1 MILALFALPLAVAV
15 LLLPLRRYRYI
26 CALLAAGAL
35 VVLVAALTARTET
48 SAWLL
53 FGRAFNL
60 PPFESMVLAACFGLL
75 ALALLYSNWVPQGEQ
90 VYATTLGIAALF
102 VAATALRNIAL
113 ATLLL
118 EAGII
123 ASAMLVPS
131 ERPGAA
137 LGGMRVLVLL
147 ALACPLLLVGAWAL
161 ESYAGEP
168 ERVQLLQT
176 AVVSLAIGYGIALGV
191 VPFHTWVPAMY
202 QHGRVLAVVM
212 LHVVVPAM
220 LLLHMGNLSQAAAWP
235 GEQSFTLGLML
246 AAGVVTAIAGNLMA
260 LTQRTVGRA
269 LGYAALADLG
279 IVLLGLG
286 LGTSESAR
294 AALIHMGYR
303 GVAVITAAMG
313 VGVLQRVLGGDSLD
327 DLRGAFRRAP
337 LAMLGVMVGGL
348 ALAGMPL
355 TAGFTSR
362 LTIYGLLAA
371 ERPQLG
377 LLLVASSFGPAWAV
391 ARYALAAW
399 VSTPSVESRERL
411 APGLLIALLSL
422 ALLAVGI
429 WPDLVQTLA
438 GPWLQTMLGHVLW
451 Q

>member
-1 MILALFALPLAVAV
+1 MILTLIALPLVVAV

-26 CALLAAGAL
+26 CALLSAGAL
-35 VVLVAALTARTET
+35 AVLVAALTAPAET
-48 SAWLL
+48 NAWLL
-53 FGRAFNL
+53 FGRSLNL
-60 PPFESMVLAACFGLL
+60 PAFESMVLAACFALL
-75 ALALLYSNWVPQGEQ
+75 ALTLLYSNWVPQGEQ
-90 VYATTLGIAALF
+90 VYATTLGITAIF
-102 VAATALRNIAL
+102 VASTALRNIAL

-137 LGGMRVLVLL
+137 LGGMRALVLL
-147 ALACPLLLVGAWAL
+147 ALAGPLLLVGAWAI
-161 ESYAGEP
+161 ESYASQP

-176 AVVSLAIGYGIALGV
+176 AVITLTLGYGIALGV
-191 VPFHTWVPAMY
+191 VPFHVWLPAIY

-212 LHVVVPAM
+212 LHIVVPAM
-220 LLLHMGNLSQAAAWP
+220 LLLHLGNLAQIAAWP
-235 GEQSFTLGLML
+235 GEQTYMLGLMS
-246 AAGVVTAIAGNLMA
+246 ATGVVTAIAGSIMA

-269 LGYAALADLG
+269 IGYAALADFG
-279 IVLLGLG
+279 IVLLALG
-286 LGTSESAR
+286 LGTPDSAR
-294 AALIHMGYR
+294 AAFLHMGYR
-303 GVAVITAAMG
+303 GVAVMTAAMG
-313 VGVLQRVLGGDSLD
+313 VGVLQRVLGGDGVD

-337 LAMLGVMVGGL
+337 LAMLGVMLGGL
-348 ALAGMPL
+348 SLAGMPL
-355 TAGFTSR
+355 TAGFTTR
-362 LTIYGLLAA
+362 MTVYGLLAA

-411 APGLLIALLSL
+411 APGALIALLSL

-429 WPDLVQTLA
+429 WPDLVQSLA
-438 GPWLQTMLGHVLW
+438 GPWLRTILGSVVW